1 MTIRL
6 GISTGPMRAGDNKMV
21 MQNLYPPR
29 SGLRSMTNKGPAVT
43 SQHGNLPAVEVY
55 RGPVQPGCPRGD
67 DEGHEVG
74 HVLDRAEAG
83 ESGLAPELLA
93 DGCFRLPGARDLGA
107 NAVPLPLG
115 LDQARMGGI
124 YLHALLLADVGE
136 ALGEGGDGGIDRAAG
151 GG

>member
-1 MTIRL
+1 
-6 GISTGPMRAGDNKMV
+6 
-21 MQNLYPPR
+21 
-29 SGLRSMTNKGPAVT
+29 MTNKRATVT

-67 DEGHEVG
+67 DEGHEVR

-115 LDQARMGGI
+115 LDQARMDAI
-124 YLHALLLADVGE
+124 DLHAILLAEVRE
-136 ALGEGGDGGIDRAAG
+136 ALGEGGDRGIDRAADG
-151 GG
+151 E